1 MRRKKKVGNK
11 TTVFVQYSEVLERN
25 NRRAVCGI
33 RFRRDTDAGYS
44 SYVEPY
50 TIANSKNEYL
60 AINGNNEN
68 LHVENLFLR
77 RLFPLPGS
85 LSV

>member
-1 MRRKKKVGNK
+1 M
-11 TTVFVQYSEVLERN
+11 QYSEVLERN

-68 LHVENLFLR
+68 LHVGNVFKKVVSTA
-77 RLFPLPGS
+77 RLTKRLKKCL
-85 LSV
+85 LSQFKI